1 MSKIAVL
8 GEVINITEEDLAF
21 TNEQLERI
29 EELRKR
35 SGTGKPKTHI
45 RKKKSTKSNT
55 NQDTTQ
61 SRYYSCG
68 SRNLEEGMPVTV
80 TEQGHTFIGF
90 VTKVHPDRWYPK
102 FDVKTAGGD
111 ILKEIDHRCI
121 SYRAKDMYSYGG
133 EIPEELTKWTTQ
145 HLLNELK
152 VSRFRESDSY
162 NPDDYDNGYV
172 YPSYQIKAELAKRP
186 HIPTKAE
193 RKAVINHAKR
203 NKAMKKYEKN
213 KRKSA

>member
-8 GEVINITEEDLAF
+8 GEVINITEEDLVF

-29 EELRKR
+29 EELRKK
-35 SGTGKPKTHI
+35 SGTGKTFP
-45 RKKKSTKSNT
+45 RKKKKSSYKEVEPSDEFKAENW
-55 NQDTTQ
+55 
-61 SRYYSCG
+61 G
-68 SRNLEEGMPVTV
+68 SRNLKRGMPVTV

-90 VTKVHPDRWYPK
+90 VTKVHPDSWYPK

-111 ILKEIDHRCI
+111 TLKEIDHRSI
-121 SYRAKDMYSYGG
+121 SYRAKDVYSYGG

-152 VSRFRESDSY
+152 VARFKESDTY
-162 NPDDYDNGYV
+162 NSDDWDNGYV
-172 YPSYQIKAELAKRP
+172 YPAYQIRAELAKRP
-186 HIPTKAE
+186 HVPTKAE

-203 NKAMKKYEKN
+203 NKAMKKYEKS
-213 KRKSA
+213 KKKFA